1 MSDKAGGQDRTFNSL
16 DGADRKVVV
25 EIEIDRTYGGLQVG
39 GDLLLDFGRASEAFL
54 DGRVEP
60 PPLAAPDQ

>member
-25 EIEIDRTYGGLQVG
+25 QIKIDSTNGCLQVG
-39 GDLLLDFGRASEAFL
+39 CDLLLDFGRASEAFL

>member
-25 EIEIDRTYGGLQVG
+25 EIEIDRTHGGLQVG
-39 GDLLLDFGRASEAFL
+39 CDLLLDFGRASEAFF
-54 DGRVEP
+54 DRSMQP
-60 PPLAAPDQ
+60 PPIAVPD